1 MKNKFV
7 YLFEEGNFQLLIKKT
22 ENEEGKPK
30 LSFITQYDGAEID
43 FGLVVQSEDILNQV
57 FNDYEQIKS
66 GAEIYLKE
74 LNKCTS
80 LQDFIKGIS

>member
-30 LSFITQYDGAEID
+30 LSFITQYDGVEID
-43 FGLVVQSEDILNQV
+43 FGLVVQNEDTLNEA
-57 FNDYEQIKS
+57 FNNYDQIKS
-66 GAEIYLKE
+66 SAEIYLKE
-74 LNKCTS
+74 LNESTS
-80 LQDFIKGIS
+80 LRDFIKRIR

>member
-30 LSFITQYDGAEID
+30 LSFITQYDGVEID
-43 FGLVVQSEDILNQV
+43 FGLVVQNEDTLNEA
-57 FNDYEQIKS
+57 FNNYDQIKS
-66 GAEIYLKE
+66 SAEIYLKE
-74 LNKCTS
+74 LNESTS
-80 LQDFIKGIS
+80 LRNFIKRIR